1 MDFRIKT
8 ITYLTLFFITSSITA
23 QNNLVFNKVLTIKLI
38 SGQTAEVP
46 EGKTWKI
53 ESTSIGTG
61 GTSANQVFYLNKDIV
76 DYGEPLTQP
85 QENWVVNYGSSRNI
99 WLQEGTILRG
109 TGNVTAGAKFSIIEF
124 NIEPISSSSGTNTG
138 SSGVSSEGLVFSK
151 VINYQ
156 VNGTAPTSY
165 GGPMDIIE
173 IPEGKVWKITRVTVT
188 YTSTTNPYSTSDVSA
203 VGAYLG
209 DILIFYRPATN
220 GYSNSSYDNFPI
232 WINSGLKEL
241 AIGRSEPNENKLYK
255 ITISAIEY
263 NE

>member
-8 ITYLTLFFITSSITA
+8 ITYLALFFIISSITA
-23 QNNLVFNKVLTIKLI
+23 QNNLVFNKVLTFKLI

-53 ESTSIGTG
+53 ESTSTGTG
-61 GTSANQVFYLNKDIV
+61 SNGALNPFYLNKDIV
-76 DYGEPLTQP
+76 DYGDPLTQP
-85 QENWVVNYGSSRNI
+85 QERWNLRLNSSTNI

-109 TGNVTAGAKFSIIEF
+109 TNTSEGAKFSIIEF

-156 VNGTAPTSY
+156 VNGSAPTSY

-188 YTSTTNPYSTSDVSA
+188 FTSTTYPYSTRDVSA
-203 VGAYLG
+203 TGAYLG

-241 AIGRSEPNENKLYK
+241 TIGRTSTNEDKQYK

>member
-8 ITYLTLFFITSSITA
+8 ITYLALFFITSSITA

-61 GTSANQVFYLNKDIV
+61 TTGAPSIFYLNKDIV
-76 DYGEPLTQP
+76 DYGDPLTQP
-85 QENWVVNYGSSRNI
+85 QEKWNVDYGGSSNI

-109 TGNVTAGAKFSIIEF
+109 TGNATQGIKFSIIEF

-156 VNGTAPTSY
+156 VNGSAPTSY

-188 YTSTTNPYSTSDVSA
+188 FTSTTYPYRTRDVSA
-203 VGAYLG
+203 TGAYLG

-241 AIGRSEPNENKLYK
+241 TIGRTSSNEDQQYK

>member
-8 ITYLTLFFITSSITA
+8 ITYLALFFITSSITA

-53 ESTSIGTG
+53 ESTSDGSGTPG
-61 GTSANQVFYLNKDIV
+61 SRTVFYLNKDIV
-76 DYGEPLTQP
+76 DYGDPLTQT
-85 QENWVVNYGSSRNI
+85 QETWNIYYGGSSNI

-109 TGNVTAGAKFSIIEF
+109 TGNATQGLKFSIIEF
-124 NIEPISSSSGTNTG
+124 NIEPISSSSGTNIG

-156 VNGTAPTSY
+156 VNGSAGSSY
-165 GGPMDIIE
+165 GGPIDIIE

-188 YTSTTNPYSTSDVSA
+188 YTSTTNPYSTSDVSS

-241 AIGRSEPNENKLYK
+241 AIGRTVANENKLYK